1 MVALEE
7 TVIKLAGEVRQL
19 LERTGEQLVCAESC
33 TAGLVAAT
41 LAKWPGISKWLC
53 GSFVVYQTEIK
64 HQWLGIP
71 SELLHD
77 PIDGPSVGPSVG
89 PSGGPVSQ
97 RVTALLALE
106 ALEKTPQATLSVA
119 VTGHLGPGAPELLDG
134 FVFIALAKRRKEASG
149 LVNDTNLVMNERLVR
164 LKDLE
169 MVAEPALKRY
179 SGQELRERRMLRAV
193 SNVLEMLREFLAEP
207 PK

>member
-1 MVALEE
+1 MMAALEE
-7 TVIKLAGEVRQL
+7 VNTKLAGEVRQL
-19 LERTGEQLVCAESC
+19 LESTGEQLVCAESC

-41 LAKWPGISKWLC
+41 LAKWPGISNWLC
-53 GSFVVYQTEIK
+53 GSFVVYQTDIK
-64 HQWLGIP
+64 HQWLGIA

-77 PIDGPSVGPSVG
+77 PGV
-89 PSGGPVSQ
+89 GPVSK
-97 RVTALLALE
+97 RVTALLATE
-106 ALEKTPQATLSVA
+106 ALEKTPSATLSVA

-149 LVNDTNLVMNERLVR
+149 LVNDANCVMNERLVR
-164 LKDLE
+164 LKDIE
-169 MVAEPALKRY
+169 MVAEPALQRY